1 MPMKV
6 VNRVAE
12 VRRAQGLT
20 QAELADRVGVTRRTI
35 ISLEKGNYTPSLTLG
50 LMLADALQLPVQE
63 IFALVKER

>member
-35 ISLEKGNYTPSLTLG
+35 ISLEKGNYTPSLILG
-50 LMLADALQLPVQE
+50 LMLADVFDLPVQ
-63 IFALVKER
+63 ALFTLKED

>member
-1 MPMKV
+1 MKV

-35 ISLEKGNYTPSLTLG
+35 ISLEKGNYTPSLILG
-50 LMLADALQLPVQE
+50 LMLADVFDLPVQ
-63 IFALVKER
+63 ALFTLKED

>member
-35 ISLEKGNYTPSLTLG
+35 ISLEKGNYTPSLILG
-50 LMLADALQLPVQE
+50 LILADVFGLPVQ
-63 IFALVKER
+63 ALFTLKEE